1 MSAGFY
7 KLESGTLHYGPNF
20 VAAPEYELRKE
31 TKDDHTYPV
40 DGWYW
45 FNSQEEAHAHF
56 GYHPNPQH
64 TTIGSGTNLGE
75 PQTPDA

>member
-1 MSAGFY
+1 MTAGFY
-7 KLESGTLHYGPNF
+7 KYEPPIMLYGRLVLDANYKLD
-20 VAAPEYELRKE
+20 AEH
-31 TKDDHTYPV
+31 KDDHTYPV

-45 FNSQEEAHAHF
+45 FDSQEEAHAHF

-64 TTIGSGTNLGE
+64 TTIGSGPNLGE